1 MAEKLDFSILE
12 LTVLAND
19 SLDET
24 QEHKV
29 LNLALFLE
37 LLDALLFFTLFGFFG
52 LDLSIDFGS

>member
-29 LNLALFLE
+29 LNLALFFE
-37 LLDALLFFTLFGFFG
+37 LFDALLFFTLFGFFG